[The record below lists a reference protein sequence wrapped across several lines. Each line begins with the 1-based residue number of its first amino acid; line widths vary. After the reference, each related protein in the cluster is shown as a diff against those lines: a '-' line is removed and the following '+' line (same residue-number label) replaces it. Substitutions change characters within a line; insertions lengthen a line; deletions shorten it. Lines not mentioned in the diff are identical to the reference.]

1 MYQMIFTHMN
11 ACFSSSDF
19 EIEDE
24 IYNENSTTSQDESW
38 RRTSTSQVVYD
49 FAIIPKFTA
58 LVLSHLA
65 KKVSLHSAQSCK

>member
-1 MYQMIFTHMN
+1 MYQMICTHMN
-11 ACFSSSDF
+11 ASFSSSDF

-49 FAIIPKFTA
+49 FAIIP
-58 LVLSHLA
+58 
-65 KKVSLHSAQSCK
+65 